1 MKDRLDTDSQA
12 DSGAQ
17 SIFSLLRAA
26 HALEDKVESILASA
40 GLSGPKFAVLG
51 VLVAAK
57 EALPLGELADRL
69 SCVKSN
75 ATQMIDRLEADG
87 LVRRIPD
94 PNDRR
99 SVRAEVTQRGRER
112 HAAGAEAMEALE
124 ARFSDAVE
132 AEDRSAVAR
141 MLRSIE
147 ST

>member
-1 MKDRLDTDSQA
+1 MKDRLDTDSKP
-12 DSGAQ
+12 DSGGQ
-17 SIFSLLRAA
+17 SIFSLLKAA
-26 HALEDKVESILASA
+26 HALEDKVESTLAAA

-57 EALPLGELADRL
+57 EPLPLGELADRL

-94 PNDRR
+94 PDDRR

-112 HAAGAEAMEALE
+112 HAAGATAMTELE

>member
-1 MKDRLDTDSQA
+1 MKDRLDTDSKA
-12 DSGAQ
+12 DSAGQ
-17 SIFSLLRAA
+17 SILSLLKAA
-26 HALEDKVESILASA
+26 HALEDRVESTLAAA

-57 EALPLGELADRL
+57 EPLPLGELADRL

-112 HAAGAEAMEALE
+112 HAAGAAAMDALE
-124 ARFSDAVE
+124 ARFSDVVE